1 MGAEVDMVSTVVAT
15 ATTITTTTTSTP
27 TETTPSESPQL
38 DSASSTT
45 TATPAPIATPT
56 STPLN
61 DLTSNNKSDIPS
73 KKKRMII
80 KGKFPMTMTSTGRQD
95 VIQLKQ
101 QLADALGENGP
112 LYWDSLKDFV
122 AGKLN
127 RQEFDFYANLYLSQE
142 NAYLHNAF
150 ILTTVHNA
158 QTATPPPSK
167 YRSVGW
173 AKRKRG
179 KDNGLLDGENDRD
192 PLKKKLKMD
201 VMSLSKADRE
211 RLKTLVK
218 AGDKD
223 KLKPFV
229 DKVLKPRIS
238 RVPSLPLPADQLPPT
253 FNSDYARGL
262 LAPLCSDLKELP
274 GPETLHARMTSI
286 ALEQGLVKGVSE
298 DVVSAMLFA
307 TESYIKSAIANAVS
321 KRRINRS
328 IGLRMEKDTPETR
341 SSALEQI
348 LSAKPLVPFESRNQP
363 SSSKAVSEVPVITTT
378 TVATATTT
386 TTSASKTRMA
396 SSLSTVVTAADDEN
410 DDDEENEEEEEQI
423 QSPSLE
429 SNDDE
434 DDDEES
440 IKSHNSSSSSS
451 QSTPNILNDIASL
464 SSSSSLATPTDSISL
479 HDLAFSFSVSPYV
492 LVENPLNAERLTA
505 LLTDSEDEL
514 TDDELGDTSS
524 EGEFDI

>member
-1 MGAEVDMVSTVVAT
+1 MTTVG
-15 ATTITTTTTSTP
+15 
-27 TETTPSESPQL
+27 ET
-38 DSASSTT
+38 
-45 TATPAPIATPT
+45 
-56 STPLN
+56 
-61 DLTSNNKSDIPS
+61 PS
-73 KKKRMII
+73 KKKQITI
-80 KGKFPMTMTSTGRQD
+80 KGKFPIAMTPTGRQD
-95 VIQLKQ
+95 VIALKQ
-101 QLADALGENGP
+101 RLADALGENGP
-112 LYWDSLKDFV
+112 LYWDALKDFV

-150 ILTTVHNA
+150 ILSTVHNA

-167 YRSVGW
+167 HRSVGW

-179 KDNGLLDGENDRD
+179 KDNGLLDGDSDRD

-201 VMSLSKADRE
+201 VMSLSKSERD
-211 RLKTLVK
+211 RLKALVK
-218 AGDKD
+218 IGDKD

-229 DKVLKPRIS
+229 DKLLNPRIS
-238 RVPSLPLPADQLPPT
+238 RVPPLPLPAEQLPPT

-286 ALEQGLVKGVSE
+286 ALEQGLVKGVTE
-298 DVVSAMLFA
+298 EVVSAMLFA
-307 TESYIKSAIANAVS
+307 TESYIKSAIANTIS

-328 IGLRMEKDTPETR
+328 IGLQMEKDTPETR
-341 SSALEQI
+341 SAAVEQI
-348 LSAKPLVPFESRNQP
+348 LSTQPLKLPNSSQNQIFSSSFSSSSSPSKEGIAAKGTPITTVSEASLKDNTDTTMTTAKKGKVDTTDNDNNTNESGNVNNQVEPQSSSLFES
-363 SSSKAVSEVPVITTT
+363 VE
-378 TVATATTT
+378 
-386 TTSASKTRMA
+386 
-396 SSLSTVVTAADDEN
+396 DN
-410 DDDEENEEEEEQI
+410 DN
-423 QSPSLE
+423 
-429 SNDDE
+429 
-434 DDDEES
+434 ES
-440 IKSHNSSSSSS
+440 IKSDNSSSSNNSIISSSSSS
-451 QSTPNILNDIASL
+451 SSSKKNDSPSPNNIVNNDNDNNDIASL

-524 EGEFDI
+524 EGDFDL